1 MQRHAREVL
10 GEVKNTFPDKDKQT
24 TQTQDAILENISAEA
39 KTLKLKH
46 QQKLLSL
53 NMLFFFNVFQH
64 AIFFFNMLF
73 FISTCYFFPASF
85 STCYF
90 LQVHFSTC
98 YFMFSTCY
106 FFLHQ
111 FQHAIFSTCYF
122 CTWLFN
128 MLNSAKPYLNMLFFI
143 SIAMLAWWTPHGEWV
158 LTTWEDGLVP
168 SI

>member
-1 MQRHAREVL
+1 MMILKSTKTSKHRNTIS
-10 GEVKNTFPDKDKQT
+10 KNCCHSTCYFFSTFF
-24 TQTQDAILENISAEA
+24 
-39 KTLKLKH
+39 
-46 QQKLLSL
+46 
-53 NMLFFFNVFQH
+53 NMLF
-64 AIFFFNMLF
+64 FFFNMLF

>member
-1 MQRHAREVL
+1 MDVWRCIQLWIFLSQRSLSSSLQPSLCLSKPRSLSSFA
-10 GEVKNTFPDKDKQT
+10 
-24 TQTQDAILENISAEA
+24 S
-39 KTLKLKH
+39 H

-90 LQVHFSTC
+90 LQVHFWTC